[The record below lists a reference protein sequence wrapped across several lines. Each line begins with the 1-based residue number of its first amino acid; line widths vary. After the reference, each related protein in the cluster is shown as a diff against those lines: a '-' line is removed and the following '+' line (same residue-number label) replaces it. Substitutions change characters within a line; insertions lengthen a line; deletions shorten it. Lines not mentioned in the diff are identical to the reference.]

1 MIERYVGYRY
11 PKSVIGYAVF
21 LYHRFRLSLRD
32 VSELLAERGVVVTY
46 ETIRLWCKNLAHQF
60 AKRLKKKLPSP
71 GDKVHIDEVRV
82 VINGE
87 VYWLWR
93 AVDRD
98 GDEIDILLQKRRN
111 AKAAMRFFKR
121 LLLKLGKAPRV
132 LVTDKLRSY
141 RKAKRILLPNTE
153 HRSHKRLNNRI
164 ENSHQPT
171 REKERQMRKFK
182 SPGSAQRFLSSMGKI
197 LNLFKVGRYKH
208 QASVYRQKLQQAF
221 TVWNDLVTSHHP
233 YA

>member
-1 MIERYVGYRY
+1 MTERYVGYRY

-32 VSELLAERGVVVTY
+32 VSELLAERGIIVTY

-60 AKRLKKKLPSP
+60 TKRLKKKLPCR

-82 VINGE
+82 SINGE

-93 AVDRD
+93 AVDKD

-111 AKAAMRFFKR
+111 AKAARRFFKR
-121 LLLKLGKAPRV
+121 LLLKLEKAPRI

-141 RKAKRILLPNTE
+141 KKARRILLPNTE

-164 ENSHQPT
+164 ENSYQPT

-182 SPGSAQRFLSSMGKI
+182 QPGSAQRFLSSMGII

-221 TVWNDLVTSHHP
+221 TVWNELVASQHP
-233 YA
+233 CA